1 MKIRSLFMR
10 GAIAALISTSV
21 LMCPFRLCAPVAA
34 APAPIRTES
43 QYRSEASRYDS
54 AIRAI
59 AGILTMKLETT
70 DDLKAALN
78 IVEQQRQNLKF
89 YRSKLAILALSNATF
104 SNAVKRRMSTKD
116 AATALIA
123 SLSADRQKVST
134 IAGFDEAKSQI
145 QNSAAADAAV
155 LRRASERLKTAAEK
169 LKGASQID
177 RSSEVRLIR
186 ASFNPADEN
195 ATNAP
200 PQDPASLLIAVVGI
214 GFWVVV
220 LIAVVAYGAGVVG
233 NANTEEGR
241 DAVADCQDRAD
252 QNYSQCVSTSLFGK
266 LVCAATLLAEQ
277 ALCLAFPDQVR

>member
-1 MKIRSLFMR
+1 MR
-10 GAIAALISTSV
+10 GVIAVLISTSV
-21 LMCPFRLCAPVAA
+21 FVFPMRLHASIASPVAL
-34 APAPIRTES
+34 IKSES
-43 QYRSEASRYDS
+43 QYRAEASRYDG
-54 AIRAI
+54 AVRAI

-89 YRSKLAILALSNATF
+89 YRSKLAILALSNSTF
-104 SNAVKRRMSTKD
+104 SNAIKRRISTKD

-123 SLSADRQKVST
+123 SLSTDRQKVST
-134 IAGFDEAKSQI
+134 IAGFDEVKTQI

-155 LRRASERLKTAAEK
+155 LRRASERLKTAADK
-169 LKGASQID
+169 VKTASHVD
-177 RSSEVRLIR
+177 GGSEVRLMR

-195 ATNAP
+195 ATVTT
-200 PQDPASLLIAVVGI
+200 PQDPATLLVAVVGI

-220 LIAVVAYGAGVVG
+220 IIAVVAYGVGVVG

-252 QNYSQCVSTSLFGK
+252 QNYAQCVSTSLFGK
-266 LVCAATLLAEQ
+266 LMCAATLLAEQ